1 MSQTA
6 RSGHP
11 ITSRPPALGVNFL
24 CELPTGRAEVAR
36 MEWRRGCPRRASIP
50 EFNRNRFAGST
61 CASTR
66 GEAYP
71 MANQA
76 RSTGILRTALAAAA
90 YVLIVV
96 GPAGAQ
102 KQGGSIAF
110 GLELDIPGFDP
121 IKVGVYDT
129 AAASAAALIFDTLT
143 SRSDGGDAVPK
154 LALSWTHSD
163 DYKTWT
169 FKLRPG

>member
-1 MSQTA
+1 MSKQ
-6 RSGHP
+6 
-11 ITSRPPALGVNFL
+11 
-24 CELPTGRAEVAR
+24 GR
-36 MEWRRGCPRRASIP
+36 
-50 EFNRNRFAGST
+50 
-61 CASTR
+61 STR
-66 GEAYP
+66 V
-71 MANQA
+71 
-76 RSTGILRTALAAAA
+76 LRTALAAAA
-90 YVLIVV
+90 CVLIVV

-102 KQGGSIAF
+102 KQGGSIAL

-143 SRSDGGDAVPK
+143 SRSDGGDAIPK

-169 FKLRPG
+169 FKLRPDVKFHDDTPFNAQAVAWKYARHKDPNNHCNCA